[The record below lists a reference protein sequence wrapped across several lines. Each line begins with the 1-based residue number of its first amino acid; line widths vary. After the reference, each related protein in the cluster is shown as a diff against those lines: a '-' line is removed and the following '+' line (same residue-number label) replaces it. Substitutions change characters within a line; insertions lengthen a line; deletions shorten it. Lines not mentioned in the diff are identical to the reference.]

1 MGAVKGGSTAVHA
14 SPYPSATTTWFAF
27 SSIGAPAFEEIAK
40 FSIGL
45 RIIAQAGPT
54 GFNCCG
60 YDFADSYDQP
70 LQPDAADTAP
80 HGAWRDPC
88 LMQRFADID
97 VAKAGHDLLIK
108 QQRLHRART
117 TGKSHGQICS
127 RKIRAERFRA
137 KRRES
142 RKTIKRYSRNQIDRP
157 ESPRIVQSHCPV
169 GRFQDQVV
177 VLFDYIRIEPPP
189 ARHAEVKD
197 HRVAAISIDQ
207 AIFRAAPKPGNHGS
221 CHPLPEISRDWT
233 AQIGTSGFHRYKP
246 LPKQGRLKTAHG
258 RFDFWKLRHHIAAKM
273 RLRARQGLARGTSLP
288 IWRIGMNEENVSF
301 GYEDIAA
308 EEKTARVGGVFSN
321 VASSYD
327 IMNDAMSGGM
337 HRLWKD
343 RFVRRVKPGAGET
356 ILDMAGGTGDI
367 AFRLAKSGAAI
378 TVADINAEMLQ
389 VGRERAEKR
398 KIAGLVWAQEN
409 AEELSF
415 EDKSFD
421 AYTIA
426 FGIRNVTHIQKALEE
441 AHRALKRG
449 GRFFCLE
456 FSTTLW
462 PGFAEAYDLYSHK
475 LVPKIGQVLAK
486 DEDSYRYLIES
497 IRRFPDMQA
506 FKAMIEDAGFVQCK
520 VEPML
525 GGLVAIHSGYRI

>member
-1 MGAVKGGSTAVHA
+1 
-14 SPYPSATTTWFAF
+14 
-27 SSIGAPAFEEIAK
+27 
-40 FSIGL
+40 
-45 RIIAQAGPT
+45 
-54 GFNCCG
+54 
-60 YDFADSYDQP
+60 
-70 LQPDAADTAP
+70 
-80 HGAWRDPC
+80 
-88 LMQRFADID
+88 
-97 VAKAGHDLLIK
+97 
-108 QQRLHRART
+108 
-117 TGKSHGQICS
+117 
-127 RKIRAERFRA
+127 
-137 KRRES
+137 
-142 RKTIKRYSRNQIDRP
+142 
-157 ESPRIVQSHCPV
+157 
-169 GRFQDQVV
+169 
-177 VLFDYIRIEPPP
+177 
-189 ARHAEVKD
+189 
-197 HRVAAISIDQ
+197 
-207 AIFRAAPKPGNHGS
+207 
-221 CHPLPEISRDWT
+221 
-233 AQIGTSGFHRYKP
+233 
-246 LPKQGRLKTAHG
+246 
-258 RFDFWKLRHHIAAKM
+258 
-273 RLRARQGLARGTSLP
+273 
-288 IWRIGMNEENVSF
+288 MNEENVSF

-327 IMNDAMSGGM
+327 LMNDAMSGGM

-343 RFVRRVKPGAGET
+343 RFVRRVKPRADET

-398 KIAGLVWAQEN
+398 EIAGLTWAQEN

-421 AYTIA
+421 VYTIA
-426 FGIRNVTHIQKALEE
+426 FGIRNVTHIRKALEE
-441 AHRALKRG
+441 AHRVLKRG

-497 IRRFPDMQA
+497 IRRFPDMPT
-506 FKAMIEDAGFVQCK
+506 FKGMIEEAGFVQCK